1 MSKLD
6 LPIAS
11 WMIDMFASLASAH
24 AETHDLSRSEA
35 KVIASVECTG
45 LLVEEYTTG
54 NAIKKLHCS
63 RKPLT
68 HSKTFCTWS
77 VT

>member
-6 LPIAS
+6 LPS
-11 WMIDMFASLASAH
+11 WMIDMFAFMGH
-24 AETHDLSRSEA
+24 AGPETHDLSGSEA

-54 NAIKKLHCS
+54 NALKKLHC
-63 RKPLT
+63 PEN
-68 HSKTFCTWS
+68 H
-77 VT
+77 